1 MLAPD
6 NSAAVTTL
14 RVRIFVDFWN
24 FDISM
29 RQRGFYDEGYKVD
42 WRSLGPGLARLAGEI
57 VNPAALAVY
66 QGMNVYGSYDPGSDK
81 DAGLR
86 RWMANTVGKFPG
98 VIVSMTPRR
107 ARGFPTCPSCHT
119 AVRSCPLPECGADL
133 RGTEEKG
140 VDTRIATDMISLAW
154 DSNYDVAV
162 LVSSDRDFVPVAEF
176 LGKRGIIVIH
186 GAFPPAASELSQA
199 CWGNLNIP
207 DLRHAFQREQATPYS
222 AP

>member
-1 MLAPD
+1 MAYWGMGRTLGEAIGKKTYGVD
-6 NSAAVTTL
+6 N
-14 RVRIFVDFWN
+14 
-24 FDISM
+24 
-29 RQRGFYDEGYKVD
+29 
-42 WRSLGPGLARLAGEI
+42 
-57 VNPAALAVY
+57 
-66 QGMNVYGSYDPGSDK
+66 PGSGK

-86 RWMANTVGKFPG
+86 RWVANTVGKFPG
-98 VIVSMTPRR
+98 VIVSITPRR

-154 DSNYDVAV
+154 DANYDVAV

-186 GAFPPAASELSQA
+186 GAFPPSASELSQA

>member
-24 FDISM
+24 FDISI

-66 QGMNVYGSYDPGSDK
+66 QGMNVYGSYDPNSDK

-98 VIVSMTPRR
+98 VSVFDSETWQGIPYLPILSHRSAFLPIAGMWRR
-107 ARGFPTCPSCHT
+107 S
-119 AVRSCPLPECGADL
+119 
-133 RGTEEKG
+133 
-140 VDTRIATDMISLAW
+140 AW
-154 DSNYDVAV
+154 H
-162 LVSSDRDFVPVAEF
+162 R
-176 LGKRGIIVIH
+176 GKRR
-186 GAFPPAASELSQA
+186 
-199 CWGNLNIP
+199 
-207 DLRHAFQREQATPYS
+207 RHAHCY
-222 AP
+222 